1 MPRVMRRPLAQTDI
15 LEIWDFIAD
24 DSVAAADR
32 WVDHLDD
39 QFRLLAT
46 QPIMGR
52 AREELSPGVRSFP
65 IRRYSSPGGL
75 AVRAAPAVFS
85 PPGALAD
92 TINRRNS
99 TNSKGGTRSS
109 SKSP

>member
-1 MPRVMRRPLAQTDI
+1 MPRVMRRPLAQTDN

-65 IRRYSSPGGL
+65 IGRYSSPGGL
-75 AVRAAPAVFS
+75 AVSAAPTVFN
-85 PPGALAD
+85 PPRAHAD
-92 TINRRNS
+92 TINHRNITHS
-99 TNSKGGTRSS
+99 Q
-109 SKSP
+109 